1 MLTKHPLTHRH
12 PFEAYERWMRW
23 QIASRVSRMPIIA
36 PFVDDTHIAIATEH
50 RGMRGNIYVGLLEFE
65 DMSFTA
71 HFLRQDDLFGDVGS
85 NIGAY
90 TILAAGVRGARAIA
104 VEPVPATVRAL
115 KRNIA
120 INGIAGL
127 VTVRECGV
135 GEKCGVMHFSI
146 DEDCMNHVVDGDEG
160 VEVPISTLDDIFHQD
175 TPALLKIDVE
185 GFEAAV
191 LSGAARLLADP
202 KLEAMIIELNGLG
215 ARYGFDDRNTDGRI
229 RDAGFQSC
237 AYDPWTRTLSP
248 APTSGT
254 HNTLY
259 VRDLGAAAWR
269 LQNAKPIRVLSQAI

>member
-1 MLTKHPLTHRH
+1 
-12 PFEAYERWMRW
+12 MRW

-71 HFLRQDDLFGDVGS
+71 HFLREEDLFGDVGS

-104 VEPVPATVRAL
+104 VEPVPATVLAL

-135 GEKCGVMHFSI
+135 GEKRGMMYFSV
-146 DEDCMNHVVDGDEG
+146 DEDCTNHIVDSDEG
-160 VEVPISTLDDIFHQD
+160 LAVPISTLDDIFHED

-191 LSGAARLLADP
+191 LGGATRLLEDS
-202 KLEAMIIELNGLG
+202 KLEAIVIELNGLG
-215 ARYGFDDRNTDGRI
+215 ARYGFDDRHTDDRI
-229 RDAGFQSC
+229 RNAGFRSC

-248 APTSGT
+248 APMSGT

-259 VRDLGAAAWR
+259 VRDMDAAAWR
-269 LQNAKPIRVLSQAI
+269 LQNAKSIRVLGQMI